1 MDTLKA
7 NLVREI
13 RKYRIM
19 QRSGFD
25 LIGQRA
31 RVRCAVNALRLARDV
46 KAA

>member
-25 LIGQRA
+25 LIGQRS
-31 RVRCAVNALRLARDV
+31 RVRAAVNAIRLAIDV
-46 KAA
+46 LAA